1 MFISGDLIP
10 PWLAL
15 LTGLLMLGICL
26 ACALLAP
33 WAAIRA
39 VPARMHLVLGGAALC
54 LLLWLMS
61 VHMIDRLWLHL
72 LGVTVLV
79 MLLGLRFALL
89 AGAVATLLYAYLIG
103 EALRAAPLAW
113 SLTVLVPA
121 LVSRA
126 VVHNVTRLR
135 SDNLFLYLLG
145 AGFGGGMLAMLA
157 MCLAA
162 LPVLW
167 MLDQRQWLQ
176 AALENWPLVA
186 LVLFPEGFINGMI
199 ITTLTVFYP
208 HVVKT
213 FDDKHY
219 LGD

>member
-10 PWLAL
+10 HWLAL
-15 LTGLLMLGICL
+15 VSGLLMLGTCL
-26 ACALLAP
+26 ACTLLAP
-33 WAAIRA
+33 WSAIRA
-39 VPARMHLVLGGAALC
+39 VPARVHLVLGGAVLC

-61 VHMIDRLWLHL
+61 VHMIDQLWLHL

-89 AGAVATLLYAYLIG
+89 AGAAATLLYTYLIG
-103 EALRAAPLAW
+103 EALHAAPLAW

-126 VVHNVTRLR
+126 VVHSITRLR

-167 MLDQRQWLQ
+167 LLDQRQWLQ
-176 AALENWPLVA
+176 TALENWPLVS
-186 LVLFPEGFINGMI
+186 LVMFPEGFINGMI

-208 HVVKT
+208 QLVKT